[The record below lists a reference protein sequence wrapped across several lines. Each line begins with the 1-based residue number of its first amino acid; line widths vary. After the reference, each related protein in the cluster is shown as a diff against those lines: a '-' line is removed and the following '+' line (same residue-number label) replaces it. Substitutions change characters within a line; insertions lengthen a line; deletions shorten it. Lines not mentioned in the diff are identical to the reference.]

1 MRCTTVLII
10 VLDNAG
16 TPLRFALDVIESVK
30 WLQLRALVHCH
41 PALEEVR
48 ERLGDVVFSMLARR
62 HGENI
67 VELLEC
73 ALLGLG
79 YEEEDHDEGRH
90 VQEGVETESARRGH
104 CSHHAGPGE
113 RQDRRPKETSG
124 DSPSHS

>member
-1 MRCTTVLII
+1 MLSI
-10 VLDNAG
+10 VLDYAG

-30 WLQLRALVHCH
+30 RLQLRAFVHCH

-48 ERLGDVVFSMLARR
+48 ERLGDVIFSMLTRR

-67 VELLEC
+67 VELLER

-90 VQEGVETESARRGH
+90 VQEGVETEGPRRGH

-124 DSPSHS
+124 DSPCHS